1 MEYKK
6 IMPFRKPKR
15 KTTGFTP
22 EEKFYHYSG
31 IRVKKLLRLM
41 KSVGNLSD
49 TRYYSYTPNQ
59 KSVILKAIKAS
70 YTDMIKKWEKKPR
83 NISPSQRKNF
93 WDDVNDN

>member
-6 IMPFRKPKR
+6 ITPFRKPKR

-22 EEKFYHYSG
+22 EEK
-31 IRVKKLLRLM
+31 LM

>member
-6 IMPFRKPKR
+6 ITPFRKPKR

-70 YTDMIKKWEKKPR
+70 YTDMIKNGKKNQEILAQAKEK
-83 NISPSQRKNF
+83 IF
-93 WDDVNDN
+93 GMM